1 MSHTEIAPTTD
12 LRSELPRL
20 EALARELLSR
30 AQSAGA
36 DQAEVQLSLDAGLAV
51 NVRQGEIDT
60 LEYTRD
66 RGISLTV
73 YCGKPGELR
82 KGSASTAD
90 LRSEAISQTLDHA
103 LAIARHTEPDPAAGL
118 ADPERLAR
126 DWPELDLWHPSP
138 LDAEVAI
145 ELARRCEAAGLAAD
159 SRIEN
164 SEGASHNL
172 GQGVSVYANS
182 HGFLGSEASTRASLS
197 AVLIAGKGEQMQR
210 DYYYDSS
217 RALGDLQTAESIGR
231 EAARRT
237 VARLSPRPVRTGE
250 FPVLFMPELARGL
263 VGHLCAAASGGAL
276 YRKASFLLDRVGERL
291 LPDWV
296 QMVEEP
302 HLPRAPG
309 SCGFDA
315 EGVATERRPLIVD
328 GRLQRYLLGSYS
340 ARKLGL
346 QSTGNAGGL
355 HNLLVNANAGD
366 LAALI
371 ADTRR
376 GLLVTE
382 LMGQGVN
389 TVTGD
394 YSRGASGLW
403 IENGEIAHAVQEITI
418 AGRLQEMYAAID
430 AIGSDTDL
438 RGNVRIGSLRI
449 GRMTVAGED

>member
-1 MSHTEIAPTTD
+1 MSPTEIAPITD
-12 LRSELPRL
+12 LRNELPRL
-20 EALARELLSR
+20 EALARELLGR
-30 AQSAGA
+30 AQVAGA
-36 DQAEVQLSLDAGLAV
+36 DQAEVQLSVDAGLAV

-138 LDAEVAI
+138 LDAEAAI

-159 SRIEN
+159 RRIEN

-172 GQGVSVYANS
+172 GQSVSVYANS

-210 DYYYDSS
+210 DYYYDSA
-217 RALGDLQTAESIGR
+217 RALADLQAADAIGR

-250 FPVLFMPELARGL
+250 VPILFIPELARGL
-263 VGHLCAAASGGAL
+263 IGHLCAAASGGAL
-276 YRKASFLLDRVGERL
+276 YRKASFLLDRVGAQL

-315 EGVATERRPLIVD
+315 EGVATQRRPLIVD

-430 AIGSDTDL
+430 AIGNDIDM